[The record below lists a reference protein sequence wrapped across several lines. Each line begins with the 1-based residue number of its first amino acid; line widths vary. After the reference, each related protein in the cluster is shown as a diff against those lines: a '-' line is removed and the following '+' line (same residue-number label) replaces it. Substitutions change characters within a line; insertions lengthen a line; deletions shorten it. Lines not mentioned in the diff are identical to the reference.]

1 MPKTTGRGA
10 NLPRRDRVERR
21 LAAILAADVVG
32 FSRMIGVDEVGVL
45 ERLRELRD
53 EIVEPLISGQGGRIF
68 KLMGDGLLAEF
79 PSVVLALRAAI
90 DIQRSQKRRNA
101 DIPADRRLELRIAV
115 HQGDVVIEK
124 GDLLGDGVNVAARL
138 ESLAQAGGICI
149 SARVYED
156 AVGNIAFDAGD
167 MGELKLK
174 NIARPVRVYQLNLS
188 PTEAGA
194 EEKEGGPGHTTLPG
208 ALARAKQGAAAENAQ
223 TDTTIL
229 PGTDAIEAP
238 RLSVAVLPFV
248 NVGGNT
254 EHDHFVDSITETL
267 TTDLSCISE
276 LLVISRNTTGNY
288 KGRPIDTRRIGLE
301 LGVRYVLKGSVQS
314 AGKRIRINAQLI
326 DAESGAHLWAE
337 RFDKPYADLLDTQ
350 DEVAARLARTIHVE
364 LIAAESR
371 RATRE
376 HADRLDSL
384 DHALNGWAAWN
395 QPLSLE
401 AARKARGFFEAAL
414 RLDEHNVSAL
424 LGLANAHMWEVN
436 MYVSDDRE
444 AQIRAAEAAAAK
456 ALAMNPNA
464 ADVHVTYGTVLFAM
478 RAPER
483 ALREFELAVSLDGN
497 LALAHGYLGL
507 MKFFLGRACETR
519 SHISEAM
526 RLSPRDPLLFHW
538 HFFIGVADLY
548 LGRMGS
554 ALESLRKS
562 VEINPNWGLSQF
574 VLAGALA
581 LKELPAEAAEVCA
594 AARRLSPNFTIAKFR
609 AEAVSDNP
617 VYLAQRERLHEGL
630 RLAGVPER

>member
-1 MPKTTGRGA
+1 M
-10 NLPRRDRVERR
+10 
-21 LAAILAADVVG
+21 
-32 FSRMIGVDEVGVL
+32 S
-45 ERLRELRD
+45 
-53 EIVEPLISGQGGRIF
+53 
-68 KLMGDGLLAEF
+68 
-79 PSVVLALRAAI
+79 
-90 DIQRSQKRRNA
+90 
-101 DIPADRRLELRIAV
+101 
-115 HQGDVVIEK
+115 
-124 GDLLGDGVNVAARL
+124 
-138 ESLAQAGGICI
+138 
-149 SARVYED
+149 
-156 AVGNIAFDAGD
+156 
-167 MGELKLK
+167 
-174 NIARPVRVYQLNLS
+174 
-188 PTEAGA
+188 
-194 EEKEGGPGHTTLPG
+194 
-208 ALARAKQGAAAENAQ
+208 
-223 TDTTIL
+223 
-229 PGTDAIEAP
+229 AP
-238 RLSVAVLPFV
+238 RLSWVVLPFV

-254 EHDHFVDSITETL
+254 EHDHFVDGVTETL
-267 TTDLSCISE
+267 TTDLSRISG
-276 LLVISRNTTGNY
+276 LFVISRNTAGGY
-288 KGRPIDTRRIGLE
+288 KGRSIDIRQIGLE
-301 LGVRYVLKGSVQS
+301 LGVRYVLEGSVQS
-314 AGKRIRINAQLI
+314 ADNRIRISAQLI

-350 DEVAARLARTIHVE
+350 DEVSARLARAIHVE
-364 LIAAESR
+364 LIAGESR
-371 RATRE
+371 RAARE
-376 HADRLDSL
+376 HGDRLDSL

-401 AARKARGFFEAAL
+401 AARKARTSFEAAL

-456 ALAMNPNA
+456 ALGMNPNT

-507 MKFFLGRACETR
+507 MKFFLGRARETR
-519 SHISEAM
+519 SHISQAM

-548 LGRMGS
+548 LGRMGR

-562 VEINPNWGLSQF
+562 VEINPNWALSQF

-581 LKELPAEAAEVCA
+581 LKGLPAEAAEVCA

-617 VYLAQRERLHEGL
+617 VYLAQRERLLEGL
-630 RLAGVPER
+630 RLAGAPER